1 MFDYLIIF
9 SSCLEKVIAP
19 IILVVMASYDDS
31 TFGRVGFV
39 VKEEHAS
46 EDSLDEL
53 LKALPELIL
62 LKLFHHLSKK
72 NPPTKESKDPPH
84 KERKGPPRKESVHPR
99 HQESVCPPLS
109 IIPDDARFFYVGDI
123 PTSSDST
130 ISGFTDHAL
139 E

>member
-19 IILVVMASYDDS
+19 IILAVMASYDDS
-31 TFGRVGFV
+31 TFGRVDFV

-62 LKLFHHLSKK
+62 LKLFS
-72 NPPTKESKDPPH
+72 PFVQEEST
-84 KERKGPPRKESVHPR
+84 
-99 HQESVCPPLS
+99 
-109 IIPDDARFFYVGDI
+109 Y
-123 PTSSDST
+123 
-130 ISGFTDHAL
+130 
-139 E
+139 

>member
-9 SSCLEKVIAP
+9 SSCLEKVIAL
-19 IILVVMASYDDS
+19 IILAVMASYDDS
-31 TFGRVGFV
+31 TSSRVGFV

-53 LKALPELIL
+53 LKVLPELFL
-62 LKLFHHLSKK
+62 VKLFHNFSKK
-72 NPPTKESKDPPH
+72 NPPTKENEDPPH
-84 KERKGPPRKESVHPR
+84 KEIKGPPRKESIHPR
-99 HQESVCPPLS
+99 HKESVCPPLS

-130 ISGFTDHAL
+130 ITGFTDYAS